1 MSETT
6 LPVKLAGQVKGNL
19 VVVSL
24 DSQIQ
29 KKCRDL
35 VEEVIEVNSSEK
47 LQGIQFSSKI
57 QFVAVDLDFFHEDEL
72 LERFIGE
79 LKIQNI
85 RFILIASTGSQTP
98 LIIRKLKPDAYLLK
112 PLRRKDLQIVLQL
125 IREEMGIFGKT
136 LTSENPRGFTPTEQ
150 LVLRLIAENKTTRT
164 IAKTLHVSES
174 TIKNH
179 RHNVAKKLKL
189 SGGTHS
195 LKSWVFQNLQSLF

>member
-6 LPVKLAGQVKGNL
+6 LSVKSAGQVGGSL
-19 VVVSL
+19 IVVSL
-24 DSQIQ
+24 DPQIQ

-35 VEEVIEVNSSEK
+35 IKEIIEVNSSEK
-47 LQGIQFSSKI
+47 FQGMQLSSKI

-72 LERFIGE
+72 LERFIGQ

-98 LIIRKLKPDAYLLK
+98 LIIGKLKPDAYLFK

-125 IREEMGIFGKT
+125 LREEISAFGTT
-136 LTSENPRGFTPTEQ
+136 LTSENLRGFTPTEQ

-164 IAKTLHVSES
+164 IAKILHVSES

-179 RHNVAKKLKL
+179 RHNIAKKLKL

-195 LKSWVFQNLQSLF
+195 LKSWVFRNLHSI